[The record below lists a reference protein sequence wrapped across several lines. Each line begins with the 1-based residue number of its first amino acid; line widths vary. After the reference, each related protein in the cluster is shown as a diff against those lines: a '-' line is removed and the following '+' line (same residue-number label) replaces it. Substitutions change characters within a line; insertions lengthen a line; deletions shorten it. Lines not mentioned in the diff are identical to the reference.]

1 MAQTPHLTDAE
12 LKAAVTE
19 ELAWT
24 AGVND
29 TNIGVAVDHGAVM
42 LSGSVGSY
50 PERRLA
56 ENAAVRVRG
65 VTAVAEEIT
74 VRSGWNAVNDSDIA
88 RQAGEALDR
97 AVDVPDGA
105 VLATVHEHTVT
116 LSGQVSWN
124 HQRKAAERSV
134 RYIKGVVD
142 VYNAIT
148 IWTAASAT
156 NIHTAISAALVRSAK
171 FTGNHIAV
179 TTDTAGVVTL
189 EGAVPSW
196 AERREAEHIVWS
208 APGVTGIHNH
218 LRVQM

>member
-105 VLATVHEHTVT
+105 VLATVH
-116 LSGQVSWN
+116 
-124 HQRKAAERSV
+124 
-134 RYIKGVVD
+134 YIKGVVD